1 MASDMSL
8 VARRLAGA
16 AALFVAAA
24 LGAAAEELRDPT
36 RPPAALLTASPES
49 RGPHDGPVLQS
60 VMIGS
65 GRRAAMIS
73 GTWVE
78 LGGRYH
84 DARVVAITEA
94 GVTLQGPG
102 GKQQLKL
109 FPEVE
114 KRTSAKERTPNR
126 RNGHRTP
133 LKEEKSGDP

>member
-1 MASDMSL
+1 MSL

-16 AALFVAAA
+16 AALFVVVVVAAPR
-24 LGAAAEELRDPT
+24 AAAEELRDPT
-36 RPPAALLTASPES
+36 RPPAALLAASPES

-114 KRTSAKERTPNR
+114 KRISAKERTPNR